1 MKSKKNPKVDL
12 ENKRSIFFLIGMAV
26 TMMALIITVNWKTYE
41 QRIMEFG
48 DLDLFVDEEV
58 VEQTVR
64 QKRKP
69 PPPPPPPEQISVV
82 EEIVDL
88 QEELIIESVEV
99 DQDDE
104 IEDVD
109 FFGEETDEVLQFA
122 VVENKPVFP
131 GCENERSEAD
141 REACFQRMMSRHINN
156 NFKFPEISRS
166 MNSQGVI
173 VVNFII
179 EKDGSISAVRVL
191 RGVDEALDA
200 EAIRV
205 IKKLPKF
212 EPAKQRGRPV
222 RMSFNMP
229 INARIQ

>member
-1 MKSKKNPKVDL
+1 MKSKKSAKADL
-12 ENKRSIFFLIGMAV
+12 ENKRGIFFLIGVAV
-26 TMMALIITVNWKTYE
+26 SLIILIVTVNWKTYE

-64 QKRKP
+64 QQKKP
-69 PPPPPPPEQISVV
+69 PPPPPPPEQITVV

-104 IEDVD
+104 VEDID

-131 GCENERSEAD
+131 GCENEKTEED
-141 REACFQRMMSRHINN
+141 RAACFQKMMGRHIQN
-156 NFKFPEISRS
+156 NFKFPELSKQMGS
-166 MNSQGVI
+166 SGVI

-179 EKDGSISAVRVL
+179 EKDGSISGVRVL
-191 RGVDEALDA
+191 RGVDEALDE
-200 EAIRV
+200 EAMRV

-229 INARIQ
+229 INAKFQ

>member
-1 MKSKKNPKVDL
+1 MNNKKSPKADL
-12 ENKRSIFFLIGMAV
+12 ENKRGIFFLIGVAITLIV
-26 TMMALIITVNWKTYE
+26 LIITVNWKTYE
-41 QRIMEFG
+41 QKLMEFG
-48 DLDLFVDEEV
+48 DLDIFVDDEV
-58 VEQTVR
+58 IEQTVR
-64 QKRKP
+64 QQKKP

-104 IEDVD
+104 VEDID

-131 GCENERSEAD
+131 GCEKERTEED
-141 REACFQRMMSRHINN
+141 RAACFQKMMGKHINN
-156 NFKFPEISRS
+156 NFNFPELSRQMGS
-166 MNSQGVI
+166 SGVI

-179 EKDGSISAVRVL
+179 EKDGSISGVRVL

-200 EAIRV
+200 EAVRV

>member
-1 MKSKKNPKVDL
+1 MKSKKSPKADL
-12 ENKRSIFFLIGMAV
+12 ENKRDIFFLVGLAV
-26 TMMALIITVNWKTYE
+26 SLIFLIVVVNWRTYDK
-41 QRIMEFG
+41 RIV
-48 DLDLFVDEEV
+48 DLGELDVVIEEEIIV
-58 VEQTVR
+58 TTER
-64 QKRKP
+64 RLKKP
-69 PPPPPPPEQISVV
+69 PPPPPPPEQITVV
-82 EEIVDL
+82 EDIVEL
-88 QEELIIESVEV
+88 EEELIMESVEV

-104 IEDVD
+104 VEVVD
-109 FFGEETDEVLQFA
+109 FSGEETDEVLNFA

-131 GCENERSEAD
+131 GCENEKTEQDRSD
-141 REACFQRMMSRHINN
+141 CFQRMMSRHVGS
-156 NFKFPEISRS
+156 NFKFPEISKQ
-166 MNSQGVI
+166 MGSQGVV

-179 EKDGSISAVRVL
+179 NKDGSVSDAKVV
-191 RGVDEALDA
+191 RGVDDALDA